1 VSRSH
6 TSFAGL
12 SRYPLDESYPPQGV
26 FGVTLDVSRPVGLR
40 GVTWP
45 DWSPDG
51 SQSVYV
57 ASVAGHATLRVINPD
72 GSNDRP
78 LTAPA
83 ANETDADPAWS
94 PDGSTVA
101 FVRKGLAPDSSVTS
115 VHGYVVD
122 RDGAN
127 EGQVAAVLPVGGVH
141 PTWSADG
148 LHLAYSGGG
157 GTYVVNVDGSGFRL
171 VSTQPTHPAQWRP

>member
-1 VSRSH
+1 VIHDGRVAEKK
-6 TSFAGL
+6 TYLL
-12 SRYPLDESYPPQGV
+12 SRDGTSQRLLAEGV
-26 FGVTLDVSRPVGLR
+26 R
-40 GVTWP
+40 P

-51 SQSVYV
+51 SAIAYV
-57 ASVAGHATLRVINPD
+57 TPVAGHRTLRLIDPD
-72 GSNDRP
+72 GSNDRQ

-83 ANETDADPAWS
+83 TNETDADPAWS

-101 FVRKGLAPDSSVTS
+101 FVRYGLAPDSSVTS
-115 VHGYVVD
+115 VHAYVID
-122 RDGAN
+122 RDGTN
-127 EGQVAAVLPVGGVH
+127 ERQVAVLPVGSFH

-157 GTYVVNVDGSGFRL
+157 GTCVVNVDGSGFRL